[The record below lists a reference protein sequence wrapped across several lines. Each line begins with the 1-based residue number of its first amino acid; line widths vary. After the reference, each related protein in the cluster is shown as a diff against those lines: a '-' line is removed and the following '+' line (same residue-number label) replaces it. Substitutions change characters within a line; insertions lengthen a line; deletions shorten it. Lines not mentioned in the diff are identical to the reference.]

1 MTWVKV
7 CGVSRPADIEA
18 ARNAGADAVGL
29 VLAESP
35 RRVDA
40 ERAKDLAAAAG
51 DLEVILLTVDAT
63 ASQLLDLA
71 QHVGATGVQPY
82 GDYSALAAAACRQ
95 AGLVVLR
102 PTTVRDEVDLTD
114 IPLDQIPLLDA
125 HDPEKFGGTG
135 RAVDRSLLQGVDR
148 DFVLAGGLRPDNIA
162 DAIAEVRPWGVDA
175 SSGLES
181 APGIKDPELIHAYV
195 QEAKRT

>member
-1 MTWVKV
+1 
-7 CGVSRPADIEA
+7 RPADIEA

-29 VLAESP
+29 VLADSP

-40 ERAKDLAAAAG
+40 ERAKDLAATAG
-51 DLEVILLTVDAT
+51 HLEVILLTVGAT
-63 ASQLLDLA
+63 PSQLLDLA

-82 GDYSALAAAACRQ
+82 GDHAASAAAACRQ
-95 AGLVVLR
+95 AGLVVLHPR
-102 PTTVRDEVDLTD
+102 SVRNEVDLTD

-125 HDPEKFGGTG
+125 HHPDKHGGTG
-135 RAVDRSLLQGVDR
+135 RAVDPSLLDGVER
-148 DFVLAGGLRPDNIA
+148 DFVLAGGLRPDNVA
-162 DAIAEVRPWGVDA
+162 KAIAEIRPWGVDA